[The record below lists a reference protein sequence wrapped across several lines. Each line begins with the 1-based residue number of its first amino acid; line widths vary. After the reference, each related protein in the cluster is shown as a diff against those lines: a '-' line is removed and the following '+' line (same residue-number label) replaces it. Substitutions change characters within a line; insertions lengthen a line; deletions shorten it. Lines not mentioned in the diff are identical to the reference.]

1 MFAAGYL
8 FQEFWDVV
16 DFVVDDD
23 PDAGIAGLVLG
34 NLGQRVDRHFTSW
47 IMKMYGIRTGDKS
60 GWDPGSSTSNSGD
73 VFPRNLEETIAG
85 TRKRIFQ

>member
-23 PDAGIAGLVLG
+23 PDTSIAGLVLG
-34 NLGQRVDRHFTSW
+34 NLGQRVDRHFTFW
-47 IMKMYGIRTGDKS
+47 IMKLNGIRTGD
-60 GWDPGSSTSNSGD
+60 
-73 VFPRNLEETIAG
+73 
-85 TRKRIFQ
+85 

>member
-8 FQEFWDVV
+8 LQEFWDVV

-47 IMKMYGIRTGDKS
+47 IMKMNGIRTGDKILIS
-60 GWDPGSSTSNSGD
+60 R
-73 VFPRNLEETIAG
+73 VET
-85 TRKRIFQ
+85 RQHNK